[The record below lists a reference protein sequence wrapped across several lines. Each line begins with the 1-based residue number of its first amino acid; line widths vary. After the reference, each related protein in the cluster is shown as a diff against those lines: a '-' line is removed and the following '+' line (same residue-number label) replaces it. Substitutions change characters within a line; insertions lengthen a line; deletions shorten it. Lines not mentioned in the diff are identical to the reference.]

1 MRTTPSVIAFSK
13 NGEIIRGEPAK
24 RQAVLNSDRTIKS
37 IKRKMGLDY
46 KISIDEKEYTPQE
59 ISSHIL
65 KKLITDAESYL
76 GGKISKAVITCPA
89 YFNDAQRQATKEA
102 GQIAGIEVIRVINE
116 PTSAALAYGLD
127 KMKEDKVV
135 VYDLG
140 GGTFDV
146 SVLEIGDG
154 IIQVISTNG
163 NNHLG
168 GDDFDKKLTDWMI
181 EKFRKQYGVDLSK
194 DKQALQRI

>member
-163 NNHLG
+163 DNHLG